1 MYMKKQALLPAI
13 LLSLSLFISCVSYSG
28 VKLPSIFSDNMVLQQ
43 RADVQLWGW
52 SAPGEKIYITASWNN
67 ITDSVIANGNAHW
80 KKIIHTPAA
89 GGPYTISFKASNTVV
104 LSNVMLGEVWV
115 CSGQSNMQ
123 WSYLNNLPEM
133 EPELAEAAA
142 KTNIRFFQIPQ
153 TTSAFP
159 QDNCPGTWTTCGP
172 ETLKSFSA
180 VAYFFGKELEQQ
192 LHVPIGLINTSWGG
206 TPAEVWTPAE
216 AVDNDPLLKEAAVKI
231 TKTDWWPTTPGATY
245 NAMIAPI
252 TQFNIAG
259 AIWYQGESNTGTA
272 STYQRL
278 MTTLIESWRK
288 AWNKDFPFYYVQIAP
303 YKYNNNNIGA
313 LLREAQTKTMSVLN
327 TGMVVITDLVDNV
340 KDIHP
345 RKKQAV
351 GKRLAGWAL
360 AETYHKEGLVY
371 KSPVYKNMVVNK
383 NKATIYFDNAS
394 GGLLLK
400 GPEKKATE
408 FYIAGE
414 DKNFLPA
421 DVIIEGDH
429 LVLTS
434 KQVKNPVAV
443 RFAFSNIAIGN
454 IYNSAG
460 FPVCPFRTDD
470 WDVDTSKEK

>member
-1 MYMKKQALLPAI
+1 MKKLNVFPTL
-13 LLSLSLFISCVSYSG
+13 LLSFLIFISCKSYSG
-28 VKLPSIFSDNMVLQQ
+28 IRLPSIFSDNMVLQQ

-67 ITDSVIANGNAHW
+67 ITDSVTANGNAHW
-80 KKIIHTPAA
+80 KKTIQTPAA
-89 GGPYTISFKASNTVV
+89 GGPYTLTFKGSNTIV
-104 LSNVMLGEVWV
+104 LNNVMLGEVWV

-123 WSYLNNLPEM
+123 WSYNNNLPEM
-133 EPELAEAAA
+133 EPELKEAAA

-153 TTSAFP
+153 TTSNYP
-159 QDNCPGTWTTCGP
+159 QDNCPGTWKTCGP

-206 TPAEVWTPAE
+206 TPAEVWTPEE
-216 AVDNDPLLKEAAVKI
+216 AVENDPILKEAAAKM

-245 NAMIAPI
+245 NAMIAPL

-259 AIWYQGESNTGTA
+259 AIWYQGESNTSTA

-278 MTTLIESWRK
+278 MTTMIENWRK

-303 YKYNNNNIGA
+303 FNYKNKNIGA
-313 LLREAQTKTMSVLN
+313 LLREAQTKTMSVPN
-327 TGMVVITDLVDNV
+327 TGMVVITDLVDDI

-345 RKKQAV
+345 RKKHEV
-351 GKRLAGWAL
+351 SKRLAGWAL

-371 KSPVYKNMVVNK
+371 KSPMYRNMEVNK
-383 NKATIYFDNAS
+383 NKATIYFDNAA
-394 GGLLLK
+394 GGLILK

-408 FYIAGE
+408 FYIAGD

-421 DVIIEGDH
+421 DVKIEGDH
-429 LVLTS
+429 LVLSS
-434 KQVKNPVAV
+434 KLVKNPVAV
-443 RFAFSNIAIGN
+443 RFSYGNTAIGN
-454 IYNSAG
+454 IFNREG
-460 FPVCPFRTDD
+460 LPVCPFRTDD
-470 WDVDTSKEK
+470 WEVDTTKEK